1 MTEINKF
8 LSALA
13 PSFVLLEYGSFTV
26 PHTGTEE
33 RRDWQPANV
42 RHMPMGG
49 GRTRSFLLSQ
59 QFSTHT
65 LCMAFL
71 AGLFLGL
78 CLLLFADT
86 AATQSLGEVLPIK

>member
-1 MTEINKF
+1 MKYLPKF
-8 LSALA
+8 IM
-13 PSFVLLEYGSFTV
+13 PLLL
-26 PHTGTEE
+26 
-33 RRDWQPANV
+33 R
-42 RHMPMGG
+42 G